1 VEEAVYRIYRNGV
14 PYTKKD
20 ATQNIKTVYVKEGS
34 AKSVVTSEVGA
45 IARSEHAK
53 SEPGKYYSYFD
64 LTAGERAALEAE
76 VRKQFKVVKYVPE
89 KEQTT

>member
-1 VEEAVYRIYRNGV
+1 VEDAVYRIYRNGV

-45 IARSEHAK
+45 IARLEYTK
-53 SEPGKYYSYFD
+53 GDPRKSYFS

-76 VRKQFKVVKYVPE
+76 IRKQFKVVKYVPE